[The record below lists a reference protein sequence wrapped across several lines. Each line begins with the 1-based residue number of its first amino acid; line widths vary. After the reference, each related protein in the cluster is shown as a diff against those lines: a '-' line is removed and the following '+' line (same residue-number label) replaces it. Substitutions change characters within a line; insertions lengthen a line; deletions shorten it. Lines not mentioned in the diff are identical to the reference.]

1 MKSILYFYTSC
12 LFNIAFM
19 NKFII
24 VILSLL
30 FMTNC
35 DYKDSREENRELFL
49 SMKDK
54 RTCFPEDLFESFEVV
69 PLETNDSVLL
79 GDITEISK
87 ILIKDNRIYMGSWRY
102 IYVFDDKGKHIRT
115 MRHIGQGPGCYLSV
129 SSFVIWDNGDIYVL
143 DRISSAI
150 YKYSKDDVFFGKVPI
165 SYDDLVALN
174 VKDMMCLNDSLLLLR
189 SDERR
194 GVPFKMHT
202 MKRESGEVIN
212 HYFVQHDRNISYW
225 ICSNY
230 SFYKGNLYL
239 NMHQDNNVYQLTT
252 DSAYV
257 HYTIN
262 VENRIPPKGF
272 WDNMQM
278 SDMQLVST
286 VIREGYV
293 SHIPFF
299 METEN
304 NILLKFEDNFDG
316 NIRYYTFI
324 DKNTRKNYLIEHL
337 RMEDLDYIPDYMY
350 PIKDGEAYFL
360 IPADIICEKGE
371 KFKQK
376 YCPELKED
384 DNPVLCKVKIK

>member
-1 MKSILYFYTSC
+1 
-12 LFNIAFM
+12 M

-150 YKYSKDDVFFGKVPI
+150 YK
-165 SYDDLVALN
+165 
-174 VKDMMCLNDSLLLLR
+174 
-189 SDERR
+189 
-194 GVPFKMHT
+194 
-202 MKRESGEVIN
+202 
-212 HYFVQHDRNISYW
+212 
-225 ICSNY
+225 
-230 SFYKGNLYL
+230 
-239 NMHQDNNVYQLTT
+239 
-252 DSAYV
+252 
-257 HYTIN
+257 
-262 VENRIPPKGF
+262 
-272 WDNMQM
+272 
-278 SDMQLVST
+278 
-286 VIREGYV
+286 
-293 SHIPFF
+293 
-299 METEN
+299 
-304 NILLKFEDNFDG
+304 
-316 NIRYYTFI
+316 
-324 DKNTRKNYLIEHL
+324 
-337 RMEDLDYIPDYMY
+337 
-350 PIKDGEAYFL
+350 
-360 IPADIICEKGE
+360 
-371 KFKQK
+371 
-376 YCPELKED
+376 
-384 DNPVLCKVKIK
+384 

>member
-1 MKSILYFYTSC
+1 M
-12 LFNIAFM
+12 NRIAFLVLTVFLLAICGCE
-19 NKFII
+19 NK
-24 VILSLL
+24 
-30 FMTNC
+30 
-35 DYKDSREENRELFL
+35 KEEESRELYL

-69 PLETNDSVLL
+69 PLETNDSILL
-79 GDITEISK
+79 GDISEIEK
-87 ILIKDNRIYMGSWRY
+87 ILRKDNRVYMSDWRY
-102 IYVFDDKGKHIRT
+102 IYVFDDNGKHIQT
-115 MRHIGQGPGCYLSV
+115 MKHIGQGPGCYLGV
-129 SSFVIWDNGDIYVL
+129 SSFVIWENGDIYIW
-143 DRISSAI
+143 DRTAI
-150 YKYSKDDVFFGKVPI
+150 YKYSKDDAFLGKVPI
-165 SYDDLVALN
+165 SYDELAALN

-189 SDERR
+189 SDENLR
-194 GVPFKMHT
+194 VPFKMHT

-212 HYFVQHDRNISYW
+212 HYFVQHDRMISYW
-225 ICSNY
+225 LYSNY
-230 SFYKGNLYL
+230 SFFEDDLYL
-239 NMHQDNNVYQLTT
+239 NMWQDNNIYRLTA
-252 DSAYV
+252 DSAYI

-262 VENRIPPKGF
+262 VENRMPPKEF

-286 VIREGYV
+286 AIREGYI

-324 DKNTRKNYLIEHL
+324 DKNTRENYLIEHL
-337 RMEDLDYIPDYMY
+337 RMDDLDYIPEYMF

-384 DNPVLCKVKIK
+384 DNPVLCRVKIK